1 MAKKKKKYFN
11 ERVERYVITA
21 DDDSVW
27 TPCYERNRI
36 KLFVS
41 LNYFDYYYVKI
52 AAWGADDYGVERVY
66 RFEQD
71 EKAAREKYVE
81 LLEEMNNIEDG
92 ITCMELLNRG
102 FEPF

>member
-1 MAKKKKKYFN
+1 MVKKKKKYFN

-27 TPCYERNRI
+27 TPCYEGNQI

-66 RFEQD
+66 HFEQD
-71 EKAAREKYVE
+71 EKAAREKYAE
-81 LLEEMNNIEDG
+81 LLEEMNSIENG
-92 ITCMELLNRG
+92 ITCMELLSRG

>member
-27 TPCYERNRI
+27 TPCYEGNRI

-41 LNYFDYYYVKI
+41 LNYFDYYCVKI

-71 EKAAREKYVE
+71 EKAAREKYAE

-92 ITCMELLNRG
+92 ITRIELLNRG

>member
-11 ERVERYVITA
+11 EKIERHVITA

-27 TPCYERNRI
+27 TPCYEGNRI
-36 KLFVS
+36 RFFVS
-41 LNYFDYYYVKI
+41 FNYFDYYYVKI

-66 RFEQD
+66 NFGQNE
-71 EKAAREKYVE
+71 EAAREKYAE
-81 LLEEMNNIEDG
+81 LLKEMNDIEDG
-92 ITCMELLNRG
+92 ITCMELLDRG